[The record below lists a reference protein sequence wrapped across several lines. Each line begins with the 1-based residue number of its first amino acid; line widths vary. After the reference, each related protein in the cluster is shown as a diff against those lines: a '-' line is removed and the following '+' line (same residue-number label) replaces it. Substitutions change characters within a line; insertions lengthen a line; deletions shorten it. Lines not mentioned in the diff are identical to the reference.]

1 MEMFPK
7 SRKTHAG
14 EIGPCMR
21 CRCQRVRRGLRCSG
35 QREVN
40 VVRANAEGPAMMQR
54 NLLPWMT
61 AVLVVC
67 ANLAQIAPG
76 FLQLQDSATAHIL
89 RRILDPRLAWLLLAI
104 VAILFALVLSRLSQ
118 RLVSLETEK
127 RDIRREL
134 QRSFRAEIQRYQ
146 TEAISSA
153 TIREARIRIGIGDY
167 SGAIRA
173 AVECYDAAQSGNPNA
188 VAHAFDAIG
197 DALEGSER

>member
-1 MEMFPK
+1 M
-7 SRKTHAG
+7 
-14 EIGPCMR
+14 I
-21 CRCQRVRRGLRCSG
+21 
-35 QREVN
+35 
-40 VVRANAEGPAMMQR
+40 QR

-61 AVLVVC
+61 AVLVVW

-76 FLQLQDSATAHIL
+76 FLQLQDSATLHIL

-146 TEAISSA
+146 MEAISSA

-188 VAHAFDAIG
+188 VVHAFDAIG
-197 DALEGSER
+197 DALEGSERDGKPISPVDLVAARNRLLDYRQLDSDPRAARVKRLIDRHI

>member
-1 MEMFPK
+1 
-7 SRKTHAG
+7 
-14 EIGPCMR
+14 
-21 CRCQRVRRGLRCSG
+21 
-35 QREVN
+35 
-40 VVRANAEGPAMMQR
+40 
-54 NLLPWMT
+54 MT
-61 AVLVVC
+61 AVLVVW

-146 TEAISSA
+146 MEAISSA

-197 DALEGSER
+197 DALEGSERDGKPISPVDLVAARNRLRDYRQLDSDPRAARVKRLIDRHI